1 MHDTEDQTEVKEK
14 RFDKIYKDYFGP
26 TLELRIQFFNLLGG
40 IGLAAGIAIGMV
52 SAFFHAGFFVL
63 TLHLMISLISCLM
76 LLIAKAKK
84 CYKICSWI
92 WIISIFIFIFPALF
106 FFSGGHKSGT
116 TCYFLLAFAFTV
128 VLLDKKSRVTA
139 LFLEYIT
146 FIGCCLAAFFYP
158 ELIVKLP
165 SEIIY
170 VIHIIFNFSFCG
182 IMIIIMFIA
191 RNRIIYN
198 RQNQVEELNR
208 ELAARNE
215 TLQLYDQMKSNFL
228 AMVAHEINTPLAV
241 IAASSNDTLDLLD
254 EEPINIEEVKQN
266 QVVIERRVKMI
277 DSVVL
282 DLMDKVAIENGRLSL
297 SRQPINL
304 PDLLVT
310 VCETH
315 LQKFDLNNNELI
327 FDFQSDMPAIWADS
341 LRIEQVM
348 VNILT
353 NSFRH
358 TKNGT
363 ITVSVK
369 RSDGMQTVSVTDT
382 GEGMDAEMVR
392 VVLKFYIS
400 TKTDYW
406 RHGIGLNIC
415 RKIVTAHGGDMSI
428 ESEEGCGTTVRFS
441 LKEDISDA

>member
-1 MHDTEDQTEVKEK
+1 M
-14 RFDKIYKDYFGP
+14 
-26 TLELRIQFFNLLGG
+26 
-40 IGLAAGIAIGMV
+40 
-52 SAFFHAGFFVL
+52 
-63 TLHLMISLISCLM
+63 
-76 LLIAKAKK
+76 
-84 CYKICSWI
+84 
-92 WIISIFIFIFPALF
+92 
-106 FFSGGHKSGT
+106 
-116 TCYFLLAFAFTV
+116 
-128 VLLDKKSRVTA
+128 
-139 LFLEYIT
+139 
-146 FIGCCLAAFFYP
+146 
-158 ELIVKLP
+158 
-165 SEIIY
+165 
-170 VIHIIFNFSFCG
+170 
-182 IMIIIMFIA
+182 
-191 RNRIIYN
+191 
-198 RQNQVEELNR
+198 EELNR